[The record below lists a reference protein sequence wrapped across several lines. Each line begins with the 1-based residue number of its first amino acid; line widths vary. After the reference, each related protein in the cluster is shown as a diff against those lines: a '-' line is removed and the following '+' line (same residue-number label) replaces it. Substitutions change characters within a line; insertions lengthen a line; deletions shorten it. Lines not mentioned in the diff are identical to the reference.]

1 MYLKTFYP
9 INFQDVSWK
18 AITFYKLAQWRA
30 YLVFW
35 HADVVIKEQS
45 NVNSNLLWNLKK
57 KGVSILDCVFNCSS
71 CVTESFED
79 IIITFPGYPRTV
91 WKRDLNAETRLLR
104 LIPILEWFI
113 LNLTQDAKRK
123 CIFFFAYVHN
133 KNVDPR
139 FFINNRYSC

>member
-57 KGVSILDCVFNCSS
+57 KKGVSILDCVFNCSY

-123 CIFFFAYVHN
+123 CIFFSLTFTIKMSIQGFY
-133 KNVDPR
+133 K
-139 FFINNRYSC
+139 